1 MNKLTVKKLTV
12 TGALLLVTALL
23 AALFSG
29 AVYDDRSQPGSG
41 CSACALACTACAAC
55 SACTCLSCLAGGLDI
70 GSDFESFADGDYDFD
85 FGDYTDYGYGYE
97 NGDDSGYDVG
107 DVIELD

>member
-29 AVYDDRSQPGSG
+29 AAYDDRSQPGSG

-55 SACTCLSCLAGGLDI
+55 SACTCLSCLAGGLDL
-70 GSDFESFADGDYDFD
+70 ESMTDGDYNFDFD
-85 FGDYTDYGYGYE
+85 DYLDDYTDYDYDSDDYG
-97 NGDDSGYDVG
+97 VG